1 MIADFSIQTVRNLP
15 IEDVVGMYI
24 PLKKN
29 KALSPFTDEKTP
41 SFSVSPSKNI
51 FKCFSSGKGGDGITF
66 VMEYKKL
73 SFIEAIEEIA
83 NNHNITLAYDEVSD
97 EERET
102 RKKEFE
108 RRQTI
113 NELLTWANAHFAS
126 ENIPQKFVAFR
137 RFKKETLNKFKI
149 GYASN
154 SKDDIYQSAL
164 KAGLDLKA
172 LTQAGLIRNN
182 NDKYYDT
189 FQQRVIFPIHDNLGR
204 IVAFTGRLY
213 PEPTEQEKI
222 TLKEKGN
229 YIPPKY
235 FNSPDTL
242 WEKGKHLYGLHLAT
256 KAIQSKGLV
265 YLVEGNTDVMRF
277 HEHGIEN
284 VVAPCGTALTQD
296 QINLIKRYTD
306 KVCIVPDSDK
316 AGIKALHRSAELM
329 LQNEITVYVL
339 IPEKGKDPDE
349 YLKRKDKEKVQEW
362 LNDQEDYLSDY
373 CVRVGLKQAAI
384 GPKEKTDAIT
394 NVGRLIELIE
404 DKILRKSYYDAIT
417 SNWKDFKQ
425 YKLKKRAKDIELPED
440 FNKDRREEYYEFGFF
455 EEKNAYYYDKDGVQ
469 KTICLF
475 KMKYLYFVETD
486 DIPVYVVKFTNTF
499 GKSVIK
505 ALSADQLTLL
515 SDFKKTVGRFK
526 GRFIFEANEFYL
538 NKINIKLRG
547 GLRAAKEPTNMG
559 YYPEKNFWIWANG
572 IYADGKLHKP
582 DNYGVVKMKYSIK
595 SINDFLKLPGESV
608 IEINNKD
615 HMIDDAKSSADK
627 IGKEKLQ
634 DLIDANL
641 VFTLE
646 YYYLPYAGKMGLNIN
661 DNDYSDQ
668 KRFKLFP
675 NSEIDFER
683 WSMLIVDVYHN
694 NGILMQGY
702 FLMSLFRDIIYE
714 NNNHYTPLLNM
725 FGPPQQG
732 KSTAARSLAKMFGAR
747 HGEEEGSNLNTDTS
761 SGIME
766 YINKFKNSIIW
777 INELSRNLKKERE
790 VKIEMLKTLA
800 GGSGRKTRQTRS
812 YAANKEK
819 NHNGAIISG
828 QDSPSFD
835 PGLHDRVI
843 PLKFDGQH
851 RNQEKFDELKKLE
864 NKGYC
869 TQVTADLL
877 QYRQLI
883 ESNYF
888 LYAKATK
895 RQLIE
900 GLKEM
905 ISEGNLESMPD
916 DRIILNIVSM
926 AAPVKIL
933 MENTE
938 LPFAFSF
945 DEFIS
950 LALENIKYKSQI
962 KATTNEVAQFFS
974 VLAGAEIRE
983 GEHWKIQKEKD
994 GKIKLFIRLRQIM
1007 PFYRQAASR
1016 QQMSPYGEGDIKDML
1031 LMHRACKNEDAANP
1045 KYTVGLRTAG
1055 VDFPKAKIRNTSAI
1069 VLDYNILRSEGIEIS
1084 SSEGFVEDFIK
1095 EDDESFEK
1103 SINTLIMAKTQ
1114 LNGHA
1119 KETVFNFLLDEEL
1132 ADGKP
1137 KAITDLLW
1145 LFNRVNNT
1153 NLSKE
1158 TFKEYCMEFMQQVKI
1173 KKVNFKEGNLII
1185 KNFT

>member
-1 MIADFSIQTVRNLP
+1 MIADFSIQAVRNLP

-29 KALSPFTDEKTP
+29 KALSPFSNEKTP
-41 SFSVSPSKNI
+41 SFHVVPKKNI

-66 VMEYKKL
+66 VMEYKQL
-73 SFIEAIEEIA
+73 TFLEAVEEIA
-83 NNHNITLAYDEVSD
+83 KDHNIVLAYEDLNDAEK
-97 EERET
+97 EA

-113 NELLTWANAHFAS
+113 TELLTWANAHFAS
-126 ENIPQKFVAFR
+126 QEIPKKFVVFR
-137 RFKKETLNKFKI
+137 KFTKATLEKFKI
-149 GYASN
+149 GYAST
-154 SKDDIYQSAL
+154 SKDDLYQSAL
-164 KAGLDLKA
+164 KADLDLKD
-172 LTQAGLIRNN
+172 LSQAGLVRYY
-182 NDKYYDT
+182 NDRYFDV
-189 FQQRVIFPIHDNLGR
+189 FQQRVIFPIHDRLGR

-213 PEPTEQEKI
+213 PEISDQEKEA
-222 TLKEKGN
+222 LKEKGG

-256 KAIQSKGLV
+256 KAIENKGLV

-277 HEHGIEN
+277 HEQGIEN
-284 VVAPCGTALTQD
+284 VVAPCGTALTID
-296 QINLIKRYTD
+296 QIDLIKRYTD
-306 KVCIVPDSDK
+306 KVCIVPDADE
-316 AGIKALHRSAELM
+316 AGIKALHRSAEL
-329 LQNEITVYVL
+329 LLENGLSVYVL
-339 IPEKGKDPDE
+339 LPDQGKDPDE
-349 YLKRKDKEKVQEW
+349 YLKRQGKEEVESW
-362 LNDQEDYLSDY
+362 LNEMEDYLSDFY
-373 CVRVGLKQAAI
+373 VRIGLNEATK

-394 NVGRLIELIE
+394 NMGRLVELIE
-404 DKILRKSYYDAIT
+404 DTILRKSYYDAIVA
-417 SNWKDFKQ
+417 NWKDFKQ

-440 FNKDRREEYYEFGFF
+440 FDRDRREEYYEFGFF
-455 EEKNAYYYDKDGVQ
+455 EKDNAYYYDKDGVQ

-505 ALSADQLTLL
+505 ALNADQLTMLG
-515 SDFKKTVGRFK
+515 DFKKTVGRFK
-526 GRFIFEANEFYL
+526 GRFIFEANEYYL

-572 IYADGKLHKP
+572 IYADGQLHKP
-582 DNYGVVKMKYSIK
+582 DNYGVVKMKYPIT

-615 HMIDDAKSSADK
+615 HMIESAKRSADK
-627 IGKEKLQ
+627 IGREKLQ
-634 DLIDANL
+634 DLIDGNL
-641 VFTLE
+641 VYTLE
-646 YYYLPYAGKMGLNIN
+646 YFYLPYAGRMGLNIN

-668 KRFKLFP
+668 KRFKLAP
-675 NSEIDFER
+675 NTEINFKK
-683 WSMLIVDVYHN
+683 WSSLIVDVYHN
-694 NGILMQGY
+694 NGVLMQAY
-702 FLMSLFRDIIYE
+702 FIMSLFRDIVYDS
-714 NNNHYTPLLNM
+714 NNHYTPLLNM

-732 KSTAARSLAKMFGAR
+732 KSTAARSLARMFGAR

-800 GGSGRKTRQTRS
+800 GGSGRKTRQTRT

-877 QYRQLI
+877 QYRNLIEEHYYLYSKSTKKQLI
-883 ESNYF
+883 D
-888 LYAKATK
+888 A
-895 RQLIE
+895 
-900 GLKEM
+900 LKDM
-905 ISEGNLESMPD
+905 ILNGRLETMPD
-916 DRIILNIVSM
+916 DRIILNIVSL

-933 MENTE
+933 MDFTDIE
-938 LPFAFSF
+938 FAFTY
-945 DEFIS
+945 DEFIE

-974 VLAGAEIRE
+974 VLTGADLRE
-983 GEHWKIQKEKD
+983 GEHWKLQKEKD

-1016 QQMSPYGEGDIKDML
+1016 QQMSPFGENDIKDML
-1031 LMHRACKNEDAANP
+1031 LMHRACQTQPDTNP
-1045 KYTVGLRTAG
+1045 KYKLGLRTG
-1055 VDFPKAKIRNTSAI
+1055 NVDFPDANIRNTSAI
-1069 VLDYNILRSEGIEIS
+1069 VLDYDILRSEGIEMS
-1084 SSEGFVEDFIK
+1084 SKQGFIEDF
-1095 EDDESFEK
+1095 EESDDESLK
-1103 SINTLIMAKTQ
+1103 KAVHDLANNKVR
-1114 LNGHA
+1114 LNGNA
-1119 KETVFNFLLDEEL
+1119 KDLVYEFLMLKEL
-1132 ADGKP
+1132 ATGNALD
-1137 KAITDLLW
+1137 IDDL
-1145 LFNRVNNT
+1145 
-1153 NLSKE
+1153 
-1158 TFKEYCMEFMQQVKI
+1158 
-1173 KKVNFKEGNLII
+1173 
-1185 KNFT
+1185 